1 MEKQAA
7 QYSTYVNNLLIEIY
21 IGVILDIKGNLADTI
36 EKLCIKNGKQLNFK
50 KISLDSIYKFDL
62 INQDISNLEFAS
74 MLKQIIILISS
85 NNTSDS
91 YWLDKVENVL
101 QNLYNIIKYYN
112 KEIDLFEFHRL
123 VMNDELLKIKI
134 KYCKEE
140 LLKAKDSEK
149 IIFEMQNSIDF
160 IQNEYFKLDS
170 KILSVIK
177 SEITRITIPL
187 ITEYEIYEKF
197 IKKSSKYEKI
207 NLYQD
212 NQIIV
217 LSIDIGKHKMLSKI
231 LATFLKYNFQSLV
244 LQNIKNPIS
253 KFFIIDEY
261 QEFVN
266 LEDARFLSLSREAK
280 CINISSTQSYSSIK
294 NTLKDE
300 LATNVIIQSFVNKI
314 WFRNDDNYT
323 ISEIIKQFGKI
334 NVKKE
339 TSTISENSNESKKY
353 IFKKGFKNKKASIS
367 KSLGYVISKEN
378 EYDEN
383 FFTRELKTF
392 EALMFYI
399 NNNQEVISKKIYFE
413 RWKESTHE

>member
-1 MEKQAA
+1 M
-7 QYSTYVNNLLIEIY
+7 
-21 IGVILDIKGNLADTI
+21 I
-36 EKLCIKNGKQLNFK
+36 EKLCIKNGKKENFK
-50 KISLDSIYKFDL
+50 KISIDSGYTFDL
-62 INQDISNLEFAS
+62 INKEISNLEFAS
-74 MLKQIIILISS
+74 MLKQILILIAS
-85 NNTSDS
+85 NNISDS

-101 QNLYNIIKYYN
+101 QNLFNIIKYYN
-112 KEIDLFEFHRL
+112 KKIDLFEIHML
-123 VMNDELLKIKI
+123 VTDDELLKSKI

-140 LLKAKDSEK
+140 ILRAKDSEK
-149 IIFEMQNSIDF
+149 IVFEMQNSISF

-170 KILSVIK
+170 KILSIIK

-187 ITEYEIYEKF
+187 ITEYETYEKF
-197 IKKSSKYEKI
+197 VKKSNKYETI
-207 NLYQD
+207 DLYKE
-212 NQIIV
+212 NNIIV
-217 LSIDIGKHKMLSKI
+217 LSIDSGKHRMLSKI
-231 LATFLKYNFQSLV
+231 IATFLKYNFQSLV
-244 LQNIKNPIS
+244 IQNIKKPKP
-253 KFFIIDEY
+253 KFFIADEY

-294 NTLKDE
+294 NTLKDD

-334 NVKKE
+334 DVRKE
-339 TSTISENSNESKKY
+339 TSTISENANESKKY
-353 IFKKGFKNKKASIS
+353 IFKKGFKNKKSSIS

-392 EALMFYI
+392 EALIFYI
-399 NNNQEVISKKIYFE
+399 NQNQNVISKKIYFK
-413 RWKESTHE
+413 RWKEEIYE